1 MIKDY
6 YEAICQGRDV
16 RQSLISLRQE
26 LKKEENKRA
35 FAYLLG
41 GDFQLFARLL
51 KEKDPKI

>member
-41 GDFQLFARLL
+41 GDFLVFARLL
-51 KEKDPKI
+51 